1 MKTKQFYCMLL
12 CLAGSLLFSQHVNAQ
27 VGSVHLNV
35 ELPGNGIQKDSAVFI
50 AGSFNGWNPSDS
62 SYCMKRIDSKHY
74 TLEIPCFMNKKY
86 SYKYTLGSW
95 KGVEKAIDNKEI
107 DNRTFVSKKKL
118 KIKDVVAL
126 WNQPAPAAPMDT
138 TLLLNKKQMAIIKSL
153 NDSVGKTLP
162 AILPRL
168 LEIMQ
173 KGNLNMLSDQPDDAL
188 NKQCNKELGEMV
200 TQILDSLGGI
210 MKQMKDALTP
220 EQKQKIREM
229 MKNQDSPTLIMNLI
243 EKLKPNSK

>member
-12 CLAGSLLFSQHVNAQ
+12 CLAVSLLFSQYVNAQ
-27 VGSVHLNV
+27 VGSVRFTV

-50 AGSFNGWNPSDS
+50 AGSFNGWAPSDS
-62 SYCMKRIDSKHY
+62 NYCMKRIDNKHY

-86 SYKYTLGSW
+86 AYKYTLGNW
-95 KGVEKAIDNKEI
+95 KGVEKTIDNKEI
-107 DNRTFVSKKKL
+107 ENRTFVSKKKL
-118 KIKDVVAL
+118 KIKDIVAQ
-126 WNQPAPAAPMDT
+126 WNQPAPAAPVDT

-153 NDSVGKTLP
+153 NDSVSKTLP

-168 LEIMQ
+168 LELLQ
-173 KGNLNMLSDQPDDAL
+173 KENLNMLSDQPDDAL

-210 MKQMKDALTP
+210 MKQMRDALTP
-220 EQKQKIREM
+220 EQKQKLRGM
-229 MKNQDSPTLIMNLI
+229 MKNQDSPTFIMNLI